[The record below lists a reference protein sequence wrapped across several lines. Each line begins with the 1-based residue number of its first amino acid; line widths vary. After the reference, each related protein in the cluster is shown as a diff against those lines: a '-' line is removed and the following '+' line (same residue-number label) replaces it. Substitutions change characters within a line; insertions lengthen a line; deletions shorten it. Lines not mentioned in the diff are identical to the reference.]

1 MIALPVFS
9 KEYFAKTEP
18 YEIYTIA
25 ANTAGQV
32 IATSQ
37 EREGQKL
44 GSKPFVDMDDHL
56 DRVELESVISKI
68 SHLETVLKLNEKI
81 VANYEEIMAKKEANY
96 ERVKAL
102 KIKSTVEKDREF
114 YDLAATQN
122 QYLSTRKELENL
134 HVQISDLKMRKAYL
148 EKSILDKHPK
158 AEGKVLYRLMVK
170 PGQVVAPSTPLAEI
184 ADVSRA
190 KLTLFLTPADV
201 ENVKH
206 KRIYIDGKKS
216 DYTITRLWN
225 VADKQHLSSYKAE
238 IIIDA
243 PVRFSQLLKVEF
255 KSE

>member
-1 MIALPVFS
+1 MMALPLFG

-32 IATSQ
+32 VATRQ
-37 EREGQKL
+37 DLEGQKL

-56 DRVELESVISKI
+56 DRVELKSVVSKI
-68 SHLETVLKLNEKI
+68 SHLETVLELNKKI
-81 VANYEEIMAKKEANY
+81 LANYKEVLTRKEANY

-122 QYLSTRKELENL
+122 QYLSTHKELENL
-134 HVQISDLKMRKAYL
+134 HVQLNDLKLRKAYL
-148 EKSILDKHPK
+148 EKSILDKHPV
-158 AEGKVLYRLMVK
+158 AAGKVLYRLMVK
-170 PGQVVAPSTPLAEI
+170 PGQVVAPSAPLAEI

-190 KLTLFLTPADV
+190 KLTLFLTQEDAENV
-201 ENVKH
+201 EN
-206 KRIYIDGKKS
+206 KRIYIDGEKS

-225 VADKQHLSSYKAE
+225 VADKQHLSSYRAE